1 MIDVQEPRRTHIQN
15 RGGLET
21 TRPADRTRLPR
32 RRRIAAYILAIV
44 LPVLTAAAMIPLR
57 VDHGRMA
64 VLLLVIPVVV
74 VALLGGFGP
83 AIVAATVA
91 VLAYDLFL
99 VEPYYDLAISDSDE
113 IVAAAT
119 LFGVGLV
126 VGVLNARLVQLGARD
141 TARLDEL
148 RHLVAFA
155 RVVTEH
161 DDDVESRRCSHRAH
175 HLRAQSS
182 ELHVAAGPH
191 RIDRPDP
198 AARRKP
204 HGPPDLVQPRPSNP
218 PGTPGDP
225 CTSQW

>member
-1 MIDVQEPRRTHIQN
+1 MIDVQEPRRTHIQS

-21 TRPADRTRLPR
+21 IQPADRTRVPR
-32 RRRIAAYILAIV
+32 RRRIAAYLLAIV

-64 VLLLVIPVVV
+64 VLVLVIPVVL

-83 AIVAATVA
+83 AIVAAAGA

-113 IVAAAT
+113 IVAAVT
-119 LFGVGLV
+119 LFGVALI
-126 VGVLNARLVQLGARD
+126 VGVLNARLVQLRARD
-141 TARLDEL
+141 AARLDEL

-161 DDDVESRRCSHRAH
+161 DRRCESRRCGHRAH
-175 HLRAQSS
+175 HLRAQ
-182 ELHVAAGPH
+182 
-191 RIDRPDP
+191 
-198 AARRKP
+198 
-204 HGPPDLVQPRPSNP
+204 PSNSARGSRAAVNRP
-218 PGTPGDP
+218 RRSCCPTE
-225 CTSQW
+225 TSWAA